1 MRTLKALF
9 KSEHGV
15 VLAISLLV
23 LTMLIAG
30 GMGAIFSTQMDLNTS
45 SNLRSGRQAFYIA
58 EAGLHQE
65 WHQLDRSDGINEF
78 EEGFTVPGVTELFS
92 PVDFAVVNL
101 NCMAQGNH
109 EYSPQRI
116 KA

>member
-45 SNLRSGRQAFYIA
+45 SNLRTGRQAFYIA
-58 EAGLHQE
+58 EAGLHQVWQE
-65 WHQLDRSDGINEF
+65 LDKSDGISEF
-78 EEGFTVPGVTELFS
+78 EQGFRLPGGTQLLR
-92 PVDFAVVNL
+92 PDDFRGRNL
-101 NCMAQGNH
+101 T
-109 EYSPQRI
+109 
-116 KA
+116 